1 MSPDTELTTEQL
13 MAIAGPPSGAPTQAP
28 ARQSAAPVG
37 VRNQN
42 RGNLKDGPFA
52 RSQPGYTGAAGDFAT
67 FDTPEAGDRAQENLL
82 ASRYLAKGFNTPAAI
97 VNRYAPVGPE
107 NSQESVNNYIG
118 HISSRLGIA
127 PNAQVSPDQVAT
139 LAQAMREFENGTWQS
154 AGGGTQATPV
164 APDVPAIHR
173 PEDLDTEALVALA
186 GRPGETEEDPFVITA
201 DTPRELLSNLTKGTW
216 INVDGQTRRL
226 AGDAYVNQNGAQGDT
241 VAAGG
246 NAYLHEVDGMDALRA
261 FSTAAG
267 EQIPGLDEAAV
278 GITAA
283 FDPTRDFSQVRDNYR
298 AMQAVDNQTNRGAR
312 DLGGI
317 AGAGLTLAAPGGGF
331 VNAGRTGAA
340 QVARAG
346 LLGAGYGAAFG
357 AGNTEGDLGQRAEGA
372 LWGAGLGA
380 ATGGAMQG
388 LSGLLGRSSARAA
401 AAPLSD
407 ARTISQMGV
416 DLTPGQMAGGFLKR
430 MEDGLTS
437 VPVLG
442 DAIRGAQRRGLES
455 FDNAAI
461 NRALEPIGTT
471 LTPAQSAGRQGMV
484 AARAAES
491 GAYNNALA
499 NVSVDAADPA
509 LASSLAALRRSTGL
523 TKDVRS
529 SLNSTLDNILEQAQG
544 VVDGDTWKRVDS
556 QLAAAARAA
565 GKGADSAPEK
575 AVLAQR
581 LTDARTAW
589 RDLLGRSDQAA
600 LDAVSQADAASAA
613 LRIVRKASSDV
624 GSAARN
630 GDASP
635 QTLNRAVAAGG
646 SDGGA
651 GYSQG
656 SRLLQDL
663 TDPSMRVLPS
673 SVPDSGTALRS
684 MFTLLP
690 TLATGAGAGA
700 VGVPGAA
707 LGTALLGTSIAA
719 GSAAYSRPVIGL
731 LNRAYRAKTPG
742 AVRGV
747 IADAERLAAENPAGV
762 QAVLQALS
770 PSPLAEQAQLRER
783 LNRPG
788 GGLLATQGQTQP
800 SLLSQ

>member
-13 MAIAGPPSGAPTQAP
+13 MAIAGPPQGAASPAAP
-28 ARQSAAPVG
+28 RAAAPVG

-52 RSQPGYTGAAGDFAT
+52 RSQPGYTGANGDFAT
-67 FDTPEAGDRAQENLL
+67 FATPEAGDRAQENLL
-82 ASRYLAKGFNTPAAI
+82 ASRYLAKGFDTPQAI
-97 VNRYAPVGPE
+97 VTRYAPVGPE

-118 HISSRLGIA
+118 HISQRLGIA
-127 PNAQVSPDQVAT
+127 PNQPVPSDKVPA

-154 AGGGTQATPV
+154 AGGGGSQATV
-164 APDVPAIHR
+164 ETPDAPAIHR
-173 PEDLDTEALVALA
+173 PEDLNTEALMALA
-186 GRPGETEEDPFVITA
+186 GRPGTAEENPFVITP
-201 DTPRELLSNLTKGTW
+201 DTPREVLSNLTRGTW

-226 AGDAYVNQNGAQGDT
+226 AGDAYINQNGAQGDQ

-246 NAYLHEVDGMDALRA
+246 NAYLHEIDGMDALRA
-261 FSTAAG
+261 FSSAAA
-267 EQIPGLDEAAV
+267 EQIPGVDEAAV

-283 FDPTRDFSQVRDNYR
+283 LDPTRDFSQVRDNYR
-298 AMQAVDNQTNRGAR
+298 AMQTVDNQTNRGMR

-317 AGAGLTLAAPGGGF
+317 AGAGLTLAAPGSGF

-340 QVARAG
+340 QAARAG

-357 AGNTEGDLGQRAEGA
+357 AGNTDGGLEDRAEGA

-380 ATGGAMQG
+380 AAGSGQQALG
-388 LSGLLGRSSARAA
+388 GLLGRSGARAA
-401 AAPLSD
+401 AAPMSD
-407 ARTISQMGV
+407 ARTISNMGV

-461 NRALEPIGTT
+461 NRALEPIGAT
-471 LTPAQSAGRQGMV
+471 LDQAQSAGRQGMV

-499 NVSVDAADPA
+499 NVSVDATDPA
-509 LASSLAALRRSTGL
+509 LGQTLTALRRSTGL

-575 AVLAQR
+575 AVLRDR
-581 LTDARTAW
+581 LTEARTAW

-600 LDAVSQADAASAA
+600 LDAVGQADAASAA

-624 GSAARN
+624 GSAARG

-646 SDGGA
+646 ADGGR
-651 GYSQG
+651 GYAQG

-663 TDPSMRVLPS
+663 TDPAMRVLPS
-673 SVPDSGTALRS
+673 SVPDSGTPLRG
-684 MFTLLP
+684 LLSLGGLGGGAAAIGANP
-690 TLATGAGAGA
+690 LLVGLTAGGVAAGAG
-700 VGVPGAA
+700 
-707 LGTALLGTSIAA
+707 
-719 GSAAYSRPVIGL
+719 AYSRPVIGL
-731 LNRAYRAKTPG
+731 INRAYRAKTPG
-742 AVRGV
+742 AVRSV
-747 IADAERLAAENPAGV
+747 LADVERLGAENPAAV

-770 PSPLAEQAQLRER
+770 PSPLSEQALLRER
-783 LNRPG
+783 LNRQG
-788 GGLLATQGQTQP
+788 GGQQATQAQTAP